1 MNTADKQSLR
11 RVRLGRPGLAVG
23 VPAVVLLVLVV
34 PVLSA
39 CSARL
44 PSAGLRAGTP
54 SAADVALVR
63 FNTCADALQNLRAVA
78 SRAVATGGLAAS
90 TGTVAPS
97 QAGMSAPGASPAT
110 PVNGAAAGAA
120 GVNSVGA
127 GQATAGQ
134 AGASSGAPGQISGT
148 VPGSY
153 SSTNTATAGVDEPDI
168 VKTDGRRIVTITGNM
183 LRVVDAQTRQLTGI
197 LDLSSGSGFISATP
211 AGLLLAGNHALVLF
225 NQIPYPIEGLPTG
238 ASASGPS
245 GPAAQQSPAPAILGP
260 ELALVDL
267 SAGTPRI
274 ISQYTMD
281 GSLVDA
287 RQVGSVARVVVQ
299 SAPRIYFPPM
309 GAPGAQTSLATDR
322 AAIRHAGLSQWLP
335 RYAVTTGG
343 RRHSAVVDCASV
355 SHPAAVAYSGNSMLT
370 VLTFDLNGA
379 SLGNGEPV
387 TVVAD
392 GDIVYSDGASLYI
405 ASRQWTAA
413 PITGT
418 ASAAPAITGA
428 APAASSVTASAG
440 VAPPPQPVAVPQYTG
455 IYKFD
460 ISGPGRPV
468 YEASG
473 TVPGWLLGSSGTAEY
488 SLSAWNGALRIAT
501 TTYGAF
507 AADTEPSPQ
516 SAVYVLEQ
524 SGDQLVIV
532 GKVGGLGVGEQIY
545 AVRFAGPVGYV
556 ATFRQIDPLYTLD
569 LSDPAQPRVVGQLP
583 LSGYSAYLYPV
594 DATHLIGIGQDANAL
609 GQTTGTQISLFDV
622 SDLAAPVRL
631 ASFDAQFGHSE
642 AEFDPHAFLYW
653 PSGKLLV
660 IPVQLPYGPTPPV
673 PTPVSQGGTVSGGTV
688 PDGGAAYWPASEA
701 VVLHVGDNGFT
712 LMGTITHPAT
722 PENPSGGQ
730 IRRSLI
736 VGNAL
741 WTLSDVGLKA
751 NDMATLTPLA
761 WVPFPQYL
769 SSGGVGSA
777 SSGSAGSASPP
788 PR

>member
-1 MNTADKQSLR
+1 MAMNNADNQSLR
-11 RVRLGRPGLAVG
+11 RVRLGRPGLAVC
-23 VPAVVLLVLVV
+23 VPAVVLLALVA

-39 CSARL
+39 CSAQ
-44 PSAGLRAGTP
+44 PSSAGLRAGTP

-63 FNTCADALQNLRAVA
+63 FNNCADALQNLRAVA

-90 TGTVAPS
+90 TGTMAPS
-97 QAGMSAPGASPAT
+97 QAGVSAPGANPAT
-110 PVNGAAAGAA
+110 PVNGAAAGVA
-120 GVNSVGA
+120 GANSVGA

-134 AGASSGAPGQISGT
+134 ADASSGAPGQISGT

-168 VKTDGRRIVTITGNM
+168 VKTDGRRIVTITGDV
-183 LRVVDAQTRQLTGI
+183 LRVVDAQTNQLTGV
-197 LDLSSGSGFISATP
+197 LDLSSGSGFTSVAP
-211 AGLLLAGNHALVLF
+211 ASLLLAGNHALVLF

-245 GPAAQQSPAPAILGP
+245 GPAAQQSPAILGP
-260 ELALVDL
+260 QLALVDL

-309 GAPGAQTSLATDR
+309 GAPGVETSLATDR
-322 AAIRHAGLSQWLP
+322 AAIARAGLSQWLP

-343 RRHSAVVDCASV
+343 RRHTGVVDCASV
-355 SHPAAVAYSGNSMLT
+355 SHPAAVPYSGNSMLT

-379 SLGNGEPV
+379 SLGDGEPV

-392 GDIVYSDGASLYI
+392 GDTVYSDGTSLYI

-418 ASAAPAITGA
+418 ASAPPAITGA
-428 APAASSVTASAG
+428 ASVASPVTASAG
-440 VAPPPQPVAVPQYTG
+440 VAPPLQPVAVPQYTG

-460 ISGPGRPV
+460 VSGPGRPV

-488 SLSAWNGALRIAT
+488 SLSAWNGALRVAT

-532 GKVGGLGVGEQIY
+532 GKVGGLGAGEQIY

-569 LSDPAQPRVVGQLP
+569 LSDAAQPRVVGQLL

-594 DATHLIGIGQDANAL
+594 DASHLIGIGQDANAL

-631 ASFDAQFGHSE
+631 ASYDVQFGHSE

-673 PTPVSQGGTVSGGTV
+673 PTPVPQGGTASGGTVSGGE
-688 PDGGAAYWPASEA
+688 AAYWPASEA

-712 LMGTITHPAT
+712 LLGTITHPAT
-722 PENPSGGQ
+722 PENPAGGQ

-741 WTLSDVGLKA
+741 WTLSDAGLKA

-761 WVPFPQYL
+761 WVPFPQSP
-769 SSGGVGSA
+769 SSGGIGSA
-777 SSGSAGSASPP
+777 SSGSTGSASPV